1 MTDGAAMDDQAGFPE
16 GSQAN
21 PVVLTKSFH
30 PITAEAVDS
39 DARKILYRLHRCGFI
54 AYLCGGAVRD
64 LMVGKKPKDFD
75 IVTDARPGQ
84 IKKRFGNAYIIGR
97 RFRLAHIHFAGGK
110 IIEVATFRGTEDRHE
125 ESPSD
130 IATTPTGGPQ
140 VHIYGTPREDAFRRD
155 ITINAL
161 FYDLFSDSV
170 IDYVGGIEDLALRRI
185 RMIGDPE
192 TRFKD
197 DPVRIWRSLRHAAR
211 LGFALAPEVEQCI
224 PSALTLL
231 DQCSGARLYEEL
243 NKDLAY
249 ETRPVIEALRRF
261 RVLRHVI
268 GRIGEAYEND
278 DFLFSRLLGLLD
290 AADLAKSAGYP
301 WALRDMHA
309 LLLLPWAE
317 PLLTDGQDDPGKILK
332 IAIQNSEIKATLPR
346 LLRADLIQ
354 IIILIQAMR
363 RALGTGRF
371 RWSLKKR
378 AQYQQASRLFY
389 LIEKGRPPQAEET
402 FETLF
407 RAAYPSSADQPELR
421 KKRRRR
427 KRKPRFRP
435 GPPDQSGRVPP
446 LDH

>member
-1 MTDGAAMDDQAGFPE
+1 MDDQAGFPE
-16 GSQAN
+16 GSQTN

-30 PITAEAVDS
+30 PITAEAIDP

-64 LMVGKKPKDFD
+64 LMLGKKPKDFD

-97 RFRLAHIHFAGGK
+97 RFRLAHIHFAGGN
-110 IIEVATFRGTEDRHE
+110 IIEVATFRGTEDRPE
-125 ESPSD
+125 ESLSD
-130 IATTPTGGPQ
+130 IATTPTGGPPL
-140 VHIYGTPREDAFRRD
+140 HIYGTPREDAFRRD

-185 RMIGDPE
+185 RMIGDTG

-197 DPVRIWRSLRHAAR
+197 DPVRIWRALRFAAR
-211 LGFALAPEVEQCI
+211 LGFALDPEVEGCI
-224 PSALTLL
+224 PSGLTLL
-231 DQCSGARLYEEL
+231 DKCSGARLYEEL

-278 DFLFSRLLGLLD
+278 DRLFARLLGLLD
-290 AADLAKSAGYP
+290 AADGAKTAGYP
-301 WALRDMHA
+301 WALLDMHT

-317 PLLTDGQDDPGKILK
+317 PLLTDSQDDPGKILK
-332 IAIQNSEIKATLPR
+332 IAIQNSEIQAMLPR
-346 LLRADLIQ
+346 LLRADIVQ
-354 IIILIQAMR
+354 IMILVQAMR
-363 RALGTGRF
+363 RALRTGRF
-371 RWSLKKR
+371 RWSLQKR
-378 AQYQQASRLFY
+378 AHYPQAARLFY
-389 LIEKGRPPQAEET
+389 MIENGRSPQSEET

-407 RAAYPSSADQPELR
+407 RAAYPSSADQPERR

-427 KRKPRFRP
+427 KRKPRFGP
-435 GPPDQSGRVPP
+435 GSQDPSGQGPPE
-446 LDH
+446 DH